1 MESEMHKVFSEIL
14 FEIKSIADFLE
25 SSVPAHAPLGQAV
38 GHWGVAAISRSN
50 LVGWVTA
57 IATKLSIAD
66 PEEPGN
72 DLPELTEFVA
82 ALQWTRSTILPQI
95 LSTNATSALPA
106 LVITLQALER
116 LLTPFTEPNNKQ
128 ALETSKAL
136 RRAATQ
142 IRGMESRLRDLA
154 PKTASIQTMVERIER
169 AYEAADQLPA
179 DLELLSDA
187 RHKVESISVDAE
199 KDRAQIL
206 ATRDEILAL
215 KTALDAVNTQANEVL
230 IKCESVYSSATSV
243 GLAAAFTERSAS
255 LDKSMWLW
263 LVGLI
268 TALGVG
274 GYVGTGQ
281 LRALT
286 LLITQPGD
294 ASVSLIALNISL
306 AVLSVGAPV
315 WFAWL
320 ATKQVGQRF
329 RLSEDYAFKA
339 SISRAYDGYSREA
352 GRIDP
357 KLEAKLLESALSRL
371 DEQPLRL
378 VESASYGSPWHEL
391 FASDAVKDA
400 MKSIPNFAS
409 QLKDFA
415 NDALDKLKARPGS
428 VAANSAQVVV
438 PPGEEKSNSA

>member
-1 MESEMHKVFSEIL
+1 MHKVFTEIL
-14 FEIKSIADFLE
+14 SELNAIGEFIE
-25 SSVPAHAPLGQAV
+25 STVPANVPLGQAV
-38 GHWGVAAISRSN
+38 GHWGVAAVSRSN
-50 LVGWVTA
+50 LHSWIKSISA
-57 IATKLSIAD
+57 KLLSAD
-66 PEEPGN
+66 PDDPGS

-82 ALQWTRSTILPQI
+82 ALQWTRANSLTQVV
-95 LSTNATSALPA
+95 SQNATSALPA

-116 LLTPFTEPNNKQ
+116 LLLPFTEPNSKQ
-128 ALETSKAL
+128 ALENSKAL
-136 RRAATQ
+136 RKAATQ
-142 IRGMESRLRDLA
+142 IRGMESRLREIS
-154 PKTASIQTMVERIER
+154 PKAASVQTMVEGIER

-179 DLELLSDA
+179 DLEMLSEA
-187 RHKVESISVDAE
+187 RHKIESISVEAE

-206 ATRDEILAL
+206 AAREEIMAL
-215 KTALDAVNTQANEVL
+215 KIALDAVNAQAGEVL
-230 IKCESVYSSATSV
+230 NKCESVYSSATSV

-263 LVGLI
+263 LGGLI
-268 TALGVG
+268 TALAVG
-274 GYVGTGQ
+274 GIVGTGQ
-281 LRALT
+281 LKALT
-286 LLITQPGD
+286 VLITQPGG
-294 ASVSLIALNISL
+294 APVSLIVLNMTL

-357 KLEAKLLESALSRL
+357 KLQAKLLDSALSRL

-378 VESASYGSPWHEL
+378 VENASYGSPWHEL
-391 FASDAVKDA
+391 FASDVVKDA

-409 QLKDFA
+409 QMKDFA
-415 NDALDKLKARPGS
+415 SDALGKLKARPEN

-438 PPGEEKSNSA
+438 PPGEEKPSSASNP

>member
-1 MESEMHKVFSEIL
+1 MHKVFSDIL
-14 FEIKSIADFLE
+14 IELKTIGDTLE
-25 SSVPAHAPLGQAV
+25 SIIPANVPLGQAV
-38 GHWGVAAISRSN
+38 GHWGVAAVSRSN
-50 LVGWVTA
+50 LVGWVA
-57 IATKLSIAD
+57 SIAGRLTSAD
-66 PEEPGN
+66 PEDPGSS
-72 DLPELTEFVA
+72 LPELTEFVA
-82 ALQWTRSTILPQI
+82 ALQWTRGNILTQMA
-95 LSTNATSALPA
+95 SQNATSALPA
-106 LVITLQALER
+106 FVITLQALER
-116 LLTPFTEPNNKQ
+116 VLQPFVEPNNKL
-128 ALETSKAL
+128 ALENSKAL
-136 RRAATQ
+136 RRAASQ
-142 IRGMESRLRDLA
+142 IRGMESRLRDLS
-154 PKTASIQTMVERIER
+154 PKATAVQTMVEGIER

-179 DLELLSDA
+179 DLELLSEA
-187 RHKVESISVDAE
+187 RHKIESISVEAE

-206 ATRDEILAL
+206 AARDEIMAL
-215 KTALDAVNTQANEVL
+215 KIALDAVNAQAAEVL
-230 IKCESVYSSATSV
+230 TKCESVYSSATSV

-263 LVGLI
+263 LGGLI
-268 TALGVG
+268 SALAVG
-274 GYVGTGQ
+274 GFVGTGQ
-281 LRALT
+281 LQTLT
-286 LLITQPGD
+286 QLLTQPGG
-294 ASVSLIALNISL
+294 ASGSLIVLNITL

-357 KLEAKLLESALSRL
+357 KLEAKLLQSALSRL

-415 NDALDKLKARPGS
+415 SDALGKLKSRPEN
-428 VAANSAQVVV
+428 VAANSPQVVV
-438 PPGEEKSNSA
+438 PPGEEKA

>member
-1 MESEMHKVFSEIL
+1 MHKVFSEIL
-14 FEIKSIADFLE
+14 FEIKAIGEFLE
-25 SSVPAHAPLGQAV
+25 SSIPANVPLGQAV
-38 GHWGVAAISRSN
+38 SHWGVAAVSRSS
-50 LVGWVTA
+50 LVGWVTS
-57 IATKLSIAD
+57 IAAKLSSAD
-66 PEEPGN
+66 PEEPGS
-72 DLPELTEFVA
+72 DLPELTELVA
-82 ALQWTRSTILPQI
+82 ALQWTRANTLPQ
-95 LSTNATSALPA
+95 LTSTNATSALPA

-116 LLTPFTEPNNKQ
+116 LLIPFVEPNNKQ
-128 ALETSKAL
+128 ALENSKAL

-154 PKTASIQTMVERIER
+154 PKATTIQTMVERIER

-206 ATRDEILAL
+206 AARDEIMAL
-215 KTALDAVNTQANEVL
+215 KIALDVVNTQASEVL
-230 IKCESVYSSATSV
+230 TKCESVYSSATSV

-255 LDKSMWLW
+255 LDKSMWFW
-263 LVGLI
+263 LAGLI

-274 GYVGTGQ
+274 GFVGTGQ
-281 LRALT
+281 LKALT
-286 LLITQPGD
+286 LLITQPGG
-294 ASVSLIALNISL
+294 APVSLIVLNITL

-391 FASDAVKDA
+391 FASDVVKDA

-415 NDALDKLKARPGS
+415 SDALDKLKTRPGTA
-428 VAANSAQVVV
+428 AANSAQVVV
-438 PPGEEKSNSA
+438 PPGEEKSNTA

>member
-1 MESEMHKVFSEIL
+1 MHKVFSEIL
-14 FEIKSIADFLE
+14 FEIKAIGEFLE
-25 SSVPAHAPLGQAV
+25 SSIPANVPLGQAV
-38 GHWGVAAISRSN
+38 SHWGVAAVSRSS
-50 LVGWVTA
+50 LVGWVTS
-57 IATKLSIAD
+57 IAAKLSSAD
-66 PEEPGN
+66 PEEPGS
-72 DLPELTEFVA
+72 DLPELTELVA
-82 ALQWTRSTILPQI
+82 ALQWTRANTLPQ
-95 LSTNATSALPA
+95 LTSTNATSALPA
-106 LVITLQALER
+106 FVITLQALER
-116 LLTPFTEPNNKQ
+116 LLIPFVEPNNKQ
-128 ALETSKAL
+128 ALDNSKAL

-154 PKTASIQTMVERIER
+154 PKATTIQTMVERIER

-206 ATRDEILAL
+206 AARDEIMAL
-215 KTALDAVNTQANEVL
+215 KIALDVVNTQASEVL
-230 IKCESVYSSATSV
+230 TKCESVYSSATSV

-263 LVGLI
+263 LAGLI

-274 GYVGTGQ
+274 GFVGTGQ
-281 LRALT
+281 LKALT
-286 LLITQPGD
+286 LLITQPGG
-294 ASVSLIALNISL
+294 APVSLIVLNITL

-391 FASDAVKDA
+391 FASDVVKDA

-415 NDALDKLKARPGS
+415 SDALDKLKTRPGT

-438 PPGEEKSNSA
+438 PPGEEKSNTA

>member
-1 MESEMHKVFSEIL
+1 MHKVFNDIL
-14 FEIKSIADFLE
+14 LELKAIEDYLE
-25 SSVPAHAPLGQAV
+25 SAMPANVPLGQAV
-38 GHWGVAAISRSN
+38 GHWGVAAVSRSN
-50 LVGWVTA
+50 LVGWVA
-57 IATKLSIAD
+57 SISHKLSLAD
-66 PEEPGN
+66 PDEPGN
-72 DLPELTEFVA
+72 DLPELTEAIA
-82 ALQWTRSTILPQI
+82 ALQWARGNTLPQ
-95 LSTNATSALPA
+95 LVSQNATASLPA
-106 LVITLQALER
+106 FSITLQALER
-116 LLTPFTEPNNKQ
+116 VLLPYVEPNHKQ
-128 ALETSKAL
+128 ALENSKAL
-136 RRAATQ
+136 RRAAAQ
-142 IRGMESRLRDLA
+142 IRGMESRLRDLS
-154 PKTASIQTMVERIER
+154 PKTTAIQTMVEGIER

-179 DLELLSDA
+179 DLELLSEA

-206 ATRDEILAL
+206 TVRDEIMSL
-215 KTALDAVNTQANEVL
+215 KANLDAVSAQAGEVL
-230 IKCESVYSSATSV
+230 TKCESVYSSATSV

-268 TALGVG
+268 SALAVG

-281 LRALT
+281 LQTLT
-286 LLITQPGD
+286 QLLTQPGG
-294 ASVSLIALNISL
+294 ASGALIILNITL

-357 KLEAKLLESALSRL
+357 QLEAKLLHSALSRL

-378 VESASYGSPWHEL
+378 VEGASYGSPWHEL
-391 FASDAVKDA
+391 LASEVVKDA

-409 QLKDFA
+409 QMKDFA
-415 NDALDKLKARPGS
+415 SDALGKLKSRPEN
-428 VAANSAQVVV
+428 VAANSAQVIVS
-438 PPGEEKSNSA
+438 PGEEKPNSASNV

>member
-1 MESEMHKVFSEIL
+1 MHKVFSELL
-14 FEIKSIADFLE
+14 FEIKAIGEFLE
-25 SSVPAHAPLGQAV
+25 SSVPANVPLGQAV
-38 GHWGVAAISRSN
+38 GHWGVAAVSRSS
-50 LVGWVTA
+50 LVGWVTS
-57 IATKLSIAD
+57 IAGKLSLAD
-66 PEEPGN
+66 PEDPGSV
-72 DLPELTEFVA
+72 LPELTECVA
-82 ALQWTRSTILPQI
+82 ALQWTRANTLPQLI
-95 LSTNATSALPA
+95 SQNATSALPA
-106 LVITLQALER
+106 LVITLQAVER
-116 LLTPFTEPNNKQ
+116 LLIPFVEPNNKQ
-128 ALETSKAL
+128 ALENSKTL

-154 PKTASIQTMVERIER
+154 PKAATIQTMVERIER

-187 RHKVESISVDAE
+187 RHKIESISVDAE

-206 ATRDEILAL
+206 AAREEIMAL
-215 KTALDAVNTQANEVL
+215 KIALDSVNTQAGEVL
-230 IKCESVYSSATSV
+230 TKCESVYSSATSV

-274 GYVGTGQ
+274 GFVGTGQ
-281 LRALT
+281 LKALT
-286 LLITQPGD
+286 LLITQPGG
-294 ASVSLIALNISL
+294 APASLIVLNITL

-391 FASDAVKDA
+391 FASDVVKDA

-415 NDALDKLKARPGS
+415 SDALDKLKARPGNI
-428 VAANSAQVVV
+428 AANSAQVVV
-438 PPGEEKSNSA
+438 PPGEEKTSSA